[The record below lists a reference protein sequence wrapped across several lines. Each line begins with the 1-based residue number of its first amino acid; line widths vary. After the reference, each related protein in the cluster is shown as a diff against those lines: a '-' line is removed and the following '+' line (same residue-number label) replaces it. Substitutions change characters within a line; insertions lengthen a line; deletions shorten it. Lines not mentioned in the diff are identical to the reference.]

1 MKKFI
6 TLIAAALMAVG
17 ANAQIAS
24 YTLDFNK
31 IYQDAVDAIGDC
43 ANATLNSGTK
53 YLLNDA
59 TITQDV
65 FTVVSKKDR
74 TYRMDVIQTDEDK
87 NILPVKYDDNYTV
100 NYRLEPN
107 GASNTTGGRQ
117 MFLEAAGPGTLYIGA
132 WSGTA
137 GRKMFVV
144 SASDKENYCNPADAE
159 YTHEFTSDEAK
170 ATDADG
176 NPIIFEVEIPSAGIY
191 CITQDAGIYFA
202 YVRFDQTSEGGGEEV
217 KDPTA
222 ATVWDFTAELGSAD
236 EENLTADTE
245 NWKFNDEEG
254 KNYWQNNAT
263 LSERNVYTA
272 LMANGTELELTSGLE
287 FARDHANG
295 LEADRIRIKPGKF
308 LAINGSKTTIKI
320 CELVKDDVVKLRF
333 RGAGESERELIATN
347 AEVTEGSLITA
358 DDEDHEVTLTVIKN
372 GNISLTTGN
381 GFQFLAIAIN
391 DELPEA
397 YITFADA
404 NVKALC
410 VQNWDTNGDG
420 ELSKAEAV
428 AVTDLGN
435 VFTLNA
441 DIKSFN
447 ELQYFTGLTSI
458 GESAFWVCSGL
469 TSVTIP
475 NSVTSIGEAAF
486 SGCSGLTSVTIPNSV
501 TSIGVHA
508 FEGCSSLTSVTIP
521 NSVTIIKEYAFYDC
535 SGLTSVTIPNSVTSI
550 DSYAFEDCSG
560 LTSLSIPNSVTS
572 IGEGAFNGCT
582 GLTSIV
588 VESGNTVYDSR
599 GNCNAIIETSTN
611 TLIVGCKNTVIPNSV
626 ISIGNHAFQGCS
638 GLTSVTIPN
647 SVTSIGENAFF
658 ECTGLTSVTIPNS
671 VTSIGWYAFSG
682 CSGLTS
688 VTIPNSVIRIGW
700 VAFAWCE
707 GLTSIVV
714 ESGNTVYDSRGNCN
728 AIIETST
735 NTLIA
740 GCQNTVIPNS
750 VTSIGERAF
759 SGCSSL
765 TSVTIPNS
773 VTSIGGS
780 AFWVCSGLTSVTIPN
795 SVTSIEDA
803 AFWGCSGLT
812 SVTIPNSVTSIGDW
826 AFYKCSGLTSVTI
839 PNSVTSIGDRAFS
852 YCSGLTE
859 IISEIESPFEIDESV
874 FSGETYSQAQLTVP
888 AGTISAYQSIFSWNK
903 FTNIV
908 EAKGRASLSVPEFSV
923 HQGEGEQLSINMDN
937 EDEIIMAEFYM
948 QLPEGLHIA
957 TDADGYYDATLGGRT
972 DRTHTLEVTL
982 GSDGLYHFLAYS
994 TKNKPFLGTE
1004 GELLSVNITCDE
1016 SVEAGT
1022 WQGTLTNILMSNAD
1036 KQAIEQPDI
1045 TFDIE
1050 VTDYLLGD
1058 VNHDRRINGMDIVEM
1073 VELIM
1078 NRQYERAGDLYPSGN
1093 PDGVIN
1099 GMDLVEEVE
1108 LVMSQTAGNHAPALT
1123 VRTERMAMK
1132 SERSGVKSLGI
1143 QSDRPFILAQM
1154 TVELSD
1160 GMTLSSITSDR
1171 RHEVAFRQTG
1181 DNKYVV
1187 VCYSN
1192 RNETFET
1199 NGKALEFHC
1208 VGDGGIR
1215 VSDVLLIDADKQEC
1229 LGTDAQSGDVTGI
1242 DTIDNGQLTIDN
1254 ADVYDLSGRKIE
1266 SSTFKAQSSKLQK
1279 GVYIIN
1285 KQKVTIK

>member
-1 MKKFI
+1 MRKSALI
-6 TLIAAALMAVG
+6 TLLVF
-17 ANAQIAS
+17 IAS
-24 YTLDFNK
+24 LGFAQRNVDFSHIKRMPIKQNVLKKVKGHSRTAATTTMSKAPRKAASLVEPPLGKEAEQWYIADGHFIMWDDANDNQIDAIDQWLSIGVIIDGNDIYLQGFDYWFPEAWVKGTISGSTVTIPSGQLVGSDEYGEEYIVGYDVTSNGIADLIFTYDSEKGTLTLDPNVF
-31 IYQDAVDAIGDC
+31 ILEDPYQDKPNYYGYWYELALTKEAPAAPELVTPPAGEEEDWNVLGAEVTVDEKEGFVFGDPEQYPVKVIKDGNDFYIQGLC
-43 ANATLNSGTK
+43 KDFSEAWVKGTIADGKVSFATGQ
-53 YLLNDA
+53 YLGVY
-59 TITQDV
+59 TE
-65 FTVVSKKDR
+65 
-74 TYRMDVIQTDEDK
+74 TDEESGEENQFD
-87 NILPVKYDDNYTV
+87 
-100 NYRLEPN
+100 
-107 GASNTTGGRQ
+107 
-117 MFLEAAGPGTLYIGA
+117 MF
-132 WSGTA
+132 
-137 GRKMFVV
+137 FVGE
-144 SASDKENYCNPADAE
+144 SAE
-159 YTHEFTSDEAK
+159 
-170 ATDADG
+170 
-176 NPIIFEVEIPSAGIY
+176 SAGIG
-191 CITQDAGIYFA
+191 DL
-202 YVRFDQTSEGGGEEV
+202 V
-217 KDPTA
+217 
-222 ATVWDFTAELGSAD
+222 FTYD
-236 EENLTADTE
+236 EEN
-245 NWKFNDEEG
+245 N
-254 KNYWQNNAT
+254 
-263 LSERNVYTA
+263 
-272 LMANGTELELTSGLE
+272 
-287 FARDHANG
+287 
-295 LEADRIRIKPGKF
+295 
-308 LAINGSKTTIKI
+308 
-320 CELVKDDVVKLRF
+320 
-333 RGAGESERELIATN
+333 
-347 AEVTEGSLITA
+347 
-358 DDEDHEVTLTVIKN
+358 TLTNETSLMVISVKPSSVSMYLYLYMPAQ
-372 GNISLTTGN
+372 ITKIVEP
-381 GFQFLAIAIN
+381 IA
-391 DELPEA
+391 
-397 YITFADA
+397 FADA
-404 NVKALC
+404 NVKQLC
-410 VQNWDTNGDG
+410 VQNWDTDGDG
-420 ELSKAEAV
+420 ELSEAEAA

-435 VFTLNA
+435 VFTRNA

-447 ELQYFTGLTSI
+447 ELQYFTGLTSVGDEAFLFCSGLTSLTIPNSVTNI
-458 GESAFWVCSGL
+458 GDDAFSDCSGL

-475 NSVTSIGEAAF
+475 NSVTSIGQGAF
-486 SGCSGLTSVTIPNSV
+486 RW
-501 TSIGVHA
+501 
-508 FEGCSSLTSVTIP
+508 CSSLTSLIIG
-521 NSVTIIKEYAFYDC
+521 NSVTNIGWIAF
-535 SGLTSVTIPNSVTSI
+535 
-550 DSYAFEDCSG
+550 
-560 LTSLSIPNSVTS
+560 
-572 IGEGAFNGCT
+572 GACE

-599 GNCNAIIETSTN
+599 GNCNAIISTSDN
-611 TLIVGCKNTVIPNSV
+611 KLVVGCQSTVIPNSV
-626 ISIGNHAFQGCS
+626 TSIGAGAFYRCFSLTSITIPNSVTSIEHAAFADCS

-647 SVTSIGENAFF
+647 SVTSIGD
-658 ECTGLTSVTIPNS
+658 
-671 VTSIGWYAFSG
+671 YAFNG
-682 CSGLTS
+682 CS
-688 VTIPNSVIRIGW
+688 
-700 VAFAWCE
+700 

-714 ESGNTVYDSRGNCN
+714 ESGNSVYDSRGNCN

-750 VTSIGERAF
+750 VTSIGNYAF
-759 SGCSSL
+759 HYC
-765 TSVTIPNS
+765 T
-773 VTSIGGS
+773 
-780 AFWVCSGLTSVTIPN
+780 GLTSVTIPN
-795 SVTSIEDA
+795 SVTNIGWE
-803 AFWGCSGLT
+803 AFQGCT
-812 SVTIPNSVTSIGDW
+812 S
-826 AFYKCSGLTSVTI
+826 
-839 PNSVTSIGDRAFS
+839 
-852 YCSGLTE
+852 LTE

-874 FSGETYSQAQLTVP
+874 FSEETYSQAQLTVP
-888 AGTISAYQSIFSWNK
+888 AGTKSAYQSKFPWNK

-908 EAKGRASLSVPEFSV
+908 EAKRRASLSVPEFSV

-957 TDADGYYDATLGGRT
+957 TDADGYYEATLGGRT

-1123 VRTERMAMK
+1123 ARTERLTMK

-1143 QSDRPFILAQM
+1143 LSDRPFILAQM
-1154 TVELSD
+1154 TVELSE

-1192 RNETFET
+1192 RNESFEA

-1208 VGDGGIR
+1208 LGDGGIR

-1254 ADVYDLSGRKIE
+1254 ADVYDLNGRKIE
-1266 SSTFKAQSSKLQK
+1266 GSTFKAQSSKLQK

-1285 KQKVTIK
+1285 NQKVTIK